1 MFFVLSCFFFCVS
14 SQFIAYPTAFDG
26 STYLPPTGTAV
37 NSFGT
42 SKVDNSIASSA
53 ISHELSTANSESKT
67 SSLTDVTWKS
77 VPAATTPSIYDTPSN
92 PDSEVSTSL
101 SSTSTFIYESN
112 GLLEPNDVGY
122 STSTTVI
129 HTYYETVPCTTTS
142 SSSSTTPISVPISHT
157 PLTSTITT
165 SSEQSFASQ
174 TNSSSLMGIPND
186 SQPMIY
192 STSTISGVSALK
204 TSTKITSKPSFKSDV
219 KYNSSS
225 YCSPPIVIST
235 VTVTGRVVTKTE
247 LAMTTVTSIVS

>member
-1 MFFVLSCFFFCVS
+1 MFFVLSCLFFCVS

-26 STYLPPTGTAV
+26 STYLPPTGTTV
-37 NSFGT
+37 NSFGA
-42 SKVDNSIASSA
+42 SEVDTSIASST
-53 ISHELSTANSESKT
+53 ISYELSTTNSESKI
-67 SSLTDVTWKS
+67 SSLTDVTSKS
-77 VPAATTPSIYDTPSN
+77 VSAATTSSIYYTPSN
-92 PDSEVSTSL
+92 PNSEPSSL
-101 SSTSTFIYESN
+101 SSTSTSIHELN
-112 GLLEPNDVGY
+112 GLLESNDVGY

-157 PLTSTITT
+157 PLTSIITT
-165 SSEQSFASQ
+165 SSEQSFAPQ
-174 TNSSSLMGIPND
+174 TSSSSLMGIPND

-225 YCSPPIVIST
+225 YCSPTIVIST